1 MKNKLLAGVGALL
14 GLVIIGGLF
23 NGFPKTEVAGTKV
36 EKIIVTPSPVVT
48 PSPSPIVTPSPTAL
62 PTLAPT
68 PKPTIKPTVA
78 PLQAPVPVIDAGC
91 GTYINSAGNEVARP
105 CPANNVPAG
114 ATARCGDGTYSYS
127 QSRRG
132 TCSHHGG
139 VAQWL

>member
-1 MKNKLLAGVGALL
+1 MKNKILAGLGILI
-14 GLVIIGGLF
+14 GLVIIGGVF
-23 NGFPKTEVAGTKV
+23 GSNKPEVAGTKV
-36 EKIIVTPSPVVT
+36 EKIIVTPSPVVI
-48 PSPSPIVTPSPTAL
+48 PSPSPIVTPSPTPS
-62 PTLAPT
+62 PTLPPT
-68 PKPTIKPTVA
+68 PKSTVKPAVVPA
-78 PLQAPVPVIDAGC
+78 QVPAPVIDAGC